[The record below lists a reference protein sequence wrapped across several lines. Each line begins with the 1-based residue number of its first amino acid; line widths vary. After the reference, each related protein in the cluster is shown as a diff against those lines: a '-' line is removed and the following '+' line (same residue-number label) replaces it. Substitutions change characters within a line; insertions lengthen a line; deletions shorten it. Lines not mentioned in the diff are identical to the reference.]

1 MSYERVRKFLKILEE
16 TYKASPSEII
26 DKNLYKYGGRR
37 QSKRKSEFIE
47 AAQRIAAER
56 GIPSYNPD
64 RICDELGL
72 GVPVGERFLE
82 PVKVSGTDVL
92 CEYEDLHVLNN
103 AAMQQLRDDIF
114 RTAITCLDLP
124 HRVLTNRYGR
134 EVTPETINIYLETIN
149 HTLVGGAVAQ
159 EHMVE
164 VNPATA
170 PDCYVKAFTGSDELA
185 ANLDRRFLI
194 GIDAEFPAGKAEKLK
209 SGVGASLWQ
218 VSRLPTHAIR
228 SMDGAMVHRWNA
240 MAQTMAFI
248 AAYRLCAGE
257 AAVSDFAFSAKHA
270 QYVFLG
276 TAPFSSRARGHNA
289 VVGLPMGY
297 IFDIVQHPSKMPDDP
312 VPVTAEGLALIV
324 ALYGQWYYGQ
334 EMIGSVGVTVGYAIS
349 YVNEIFEGWGYYLTD
364 WIKRKYG
371 DIAKAPVA
379 WDVIHECAK
388 EATLRCYDE
397 YDSYP
402 VLQEHHW
409 GLLRAGF
416 TSGMAAVCG
425 AWATGS
431 AYAGAL
437 TAHHSFALLQK
448 ELALRTGW
456 GGHETHH
463 HNSFGILPSVL
474 LDEGMPIEL
483 HGPNVPFR
491 SPFADSQ
498 GFTSPAVVA
507 AHEARMDAW
516 SLSPVIKVAFADPD
530 LVFDFRNIRAC
541 IAKGALREFMPAG
554 ERDPIIPSK

>member
-1 MSYERVRKFLKILEE
+1 MEKKFLKILKE
-16 TYKASPSEII
+16 TYGVLPSELK
-26 DKNLYKYGGRR
+26 DERFHKYGGRR

-276 TAPFSSRARGHNA
+276 TAPFPSRAHGHNNP
-289 VVGLPMGY
+289 VGLPCGY
-297 IFDIVQHPSKMPDDP
+297 VFDIVQHPSKMPDSP
-312 VPVTAEGLALIV
+312 VPVTAEGVAFEN

-334 EMIGSVGVTVGYAIS
+334 QMIGSVGATVGAS
-349 YVNEIFEGWGYYLTD
+349 VFYVNETFDDWGAYLAE
-364 WIKRKYG
+364 WVREKHG
-371 DIAKAPVA
+371 GFAGASPG
-379 WDVIHECAK
+379 WDVIHECAR
-388 EATLRCYDE
+388 EAVLHCCEDYDK
-397 YDSYP
+397 YP
-402 VLQEHHW
+402 VILEHHW
-409 GLLRAGF
+409 GLIKNIFIAK
-416 TSGMAAVCG
+416 MAAACA

-431 AYAGAL
+431 AYAGTLAAHHAL
-437 TAHHSFALLQK
+437 TLIHK

-456 GGHETHH
+456 GGQEAHH

-554 ERDPIIPSK
+554 ERTSIIPSR